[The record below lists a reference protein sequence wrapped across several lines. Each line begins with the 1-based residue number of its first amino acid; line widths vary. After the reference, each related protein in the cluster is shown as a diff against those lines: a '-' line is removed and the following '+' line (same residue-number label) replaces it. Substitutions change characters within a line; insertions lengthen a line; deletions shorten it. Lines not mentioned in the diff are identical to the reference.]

1 MAFTIIYDKPS
12 EPTVYLGTDDDL
24 ELTDEQLNAALP
36 GAAAGTLIT
45 SPGYASMKQKDL
57 DDSWVSL

>member
-1 MAFTIIYDKPS
+1 MPFEIIYDKPS

-24 ELTDEQLNAALP
+24 TMTDDETNAALP
-36 GAAAGTLIT
+36 GAAVGTLIT
-45 SPGYASMKQKDL
+45 SPGYTSMKQKDL